1 MIRYRIL
8 LHGAVVLAIA
18 LNLAFNN
25 EPRLLTEHRMK
36 LITATASPFVRKVR
50 VLILELGLQDSV
62 ALVDPGP
69 VTPVSNNATL
79 NAVNPLGM
87 IPALELDDGD
97 SLYDSPVICEYLNQ
111 IADGP
116 FFPADTNRRFQTLR
130 LQALG
135 DGILDLSVALRYENA
150 MRPQELHWQDWVDS
164 QNAKVERG
172 LDALESRCSQFE
184 ASPLIGEITIAC
196 ALGYRDFRFADNDWR
211 GGRPAL
217 TQWFEQM
224 MQRDSLA
231 STIPS

>member
-1 MIRYRIL
+1 L
-8 LHGAVVLAIA
+8 LHGAAVLAIA
-18 LNLAFNN
+18 LDLTFNN
-25 EPRLLTEHRMK
+25 ERRLLTEHRMK
-36 LITATASPFVRKVR
+36 LITAAASPFVRKVR
-50 VLILELGLQDSV
+50 VLILELGLQDTV
-62 ALVDPGP
+62 TLEDPGP

-135 DGILDLSVALRYENA
+135 DGILDLSVALRYETA
-150 MRPQELHWQDWVDS
+150 MRPQELHWQDWIDS

-172 LDALESRCSQFE
+172 LDALEIRCSQFE

-211 GGRPAL
+211 SGRPAL
-217 TQWFEQM
+217 TQWFEQI

-231 STIPS
+231 NTIPS